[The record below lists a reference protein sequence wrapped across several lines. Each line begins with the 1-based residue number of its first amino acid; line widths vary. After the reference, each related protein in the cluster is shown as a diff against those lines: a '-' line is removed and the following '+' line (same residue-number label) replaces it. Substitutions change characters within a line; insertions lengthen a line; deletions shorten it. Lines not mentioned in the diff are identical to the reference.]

1 MRKSKTRKKDRERER
16 ERERIREKAKR
27 GGSTPSFPG
36 VDVAL

>member
-1 MRKSKTRKKDRERER
+1 MRKSKTRKKDRER